1 MRGLSAKNCV
11 LQTLFLNQL
20 AVCHTRKGGAL
31 GAGSMLRMTILLQL
45 QSLQIPI
52 FHPFSLQI
60 SKYDFFFLTLG
71 TGVTFSCCCMLR
83 NVSLL
88 QGERNP

>member
-1 MRGLSAKNCV
+1 MPHTEGRSPWGRIDVADDDHLVVAI
-11 LQTLFLNQL
+11 LADPDLPPFLI
-20 AVCHTRKGGAL
+20 
-31 GAGSMLRMTILLQL
+31 TI
-45 QSLQIPI
+45 SV
-52 FHPFSLQI
+52 
-60 SKYDFFFLTLG
+60 YDLFFLTLG